1 VAFVNLNVQ
10 LMQSNSM
17 LRQGLEKWIEINK
30 KYSEIWPNI
39 NQKKNPPADADN
51 FRNEKNKYEK
61 YFKENIE

>member
-1 VAFVNLNVQ
+1 
-10 LMQSNSM
+10 MQSNSM
-17 LRQGLEKWIEINK
+17 LIQGLEEWLEINK

-51 FRNEKNKYEK
+51 YRNEKNKYEK

>member
-1 VAFVNLNVQ
+1 MKKKWPTQNGRQQ
-10 LMQSNSM
+10 LW
-17 LRQGLEKWIEINK
+17 LEINK